1 MESDV
6 TIGGEGR
13 RNEGREEEIG
23 KSGSQ
28 GVTTHG
34 KAMVA
39 SSVFSAIQQQIED
52 LSKLVKQDQYLE
64 TRIAMNK
71 VTIKE
76 TYDVSQVF
84 DKMSARIDHVV
95 FPSITGS
102 MKGHQHQNQMKIPDA
117 LRKRISTYYDTGW
130 RRNHHQLR
138 KMSKDLT
145 KELQGLNKDKDMLEI
160 QQAEAIKKQT
170 ALEIDVK
177 DLEERMYGNMQAKD
191 DAIKQFQMLQNEIQE
206 STEELN
212 RIKPLYDNQLKKE
225 ENITKG
231 IMEREKQLSILY
243 KKQGRAIQF
252 SSKAE
257 EIFGLNEELER
268 LDSSIERRKA
278 EIKELESSISKSR
291 FNSQKTE
298 RDKLQDQRKSLWEK
312 ESKLSAEIDKLKSEV
327 EKAEK
332 SLDHAT
338 PEVMD
343 YSSLPHFCHKEGSGS
358 SRNSSSNGT
367 IDNCFSLDHT
377 YHRQLYDYI
386 KQEATLIETGRPIKQ
401 GSVHVDFP
409 ELDPEDAKI
418 AETIESEFQKLA
430 DQNGICN
437 SLNGVKVNGD

>member
-1 MESDV
+1 M
-6 TIGGEGR
+6 
-13 RNEGREEEIG
+13 
-23 KSGSQ
+23 
-28 GVTTHG
+28 
-34 KAMVA
+34 
-39 SSVFSAIQQQIED
+39 
-52 LSKLVKQDQYLE
+52 
-64 TRIAMNK
+64 IAMNK
-71 VTIKE
+71 GRLEEILKDLSGRTDDKE
-76 TYDVSQVF
+76 PLSPKTEQIHGEK
-84 DKMSARIDHVV
+84 KMGQFSLARVDHVV

-102 MKGHQHQNQMKIPDA
+102 MKVDSRLQQKQTMEDDKAVMRVDLNFEQGHHHQNQMKIPDA

-145 KELQGLNKDKDMLEI
+145 KELQ
-160 QQAEAIKKQT
+160 
-170 ALEIDVK
+170 

-252 SSKAE
+252 SSKAVRDKWLQK
-257 EIFGLNEELER
+257 EIEDLE
-268 LDSSIERRKA
+268 K
-278 EIKELESSISKSR
+278 
-291 FNSQKTE
+291 KTE

-327 EKAEK
+327 EKVEK

-386 KQEATLIETGRPIKQ
+386 KQEATLIETGRLIKQ
-401 GSVHVDFP
+401 GSVHVEFP
-409 ELDPEDAKI
+409 ELDPVDAKI